1 MNFKKYFALV
11 IFYHPILILHQEG
24 KVSVIDGVGDDE
36 IFIDDE
42 IDILDEINEVA
53 VVKTLSKSTSKDKSK
68 KYKSFKE
75 N

>member
-1 MNFKKYFALV
+1 MMQLEMEQLKNQLTKSKQPQITSSYL
-11 IFYHPILILHQEG
+11 E
-24 KVSVIDGVGDDE
+24 
-36 IFIDDE
+36 DE